1 MKWFIGTLVVVNL
14 LAALYGALKQKP
26 EVDIHAQE
34 VNATRIKLLP
44 ADWQPPALASAP
56 QASTPASAPLAALSA
71 SQTMTLPA
79 SAAHAQAPQVAKPQT
94 PPAAPLKADA
104 AHASTLKA
112 PAAHAEPALA
122 ADAKTAAKAA
132 NKAVEVTPAKAA
144 PAKPAE
150 VSAAAVPPAADKP
163 AAATARLCYSWGG
176 LDPQQL
182 ARVQGG
188 LPLLKLATAPQASV
202 SDERRGSGKAWVFYP
217 PLATQAETQTLV
229 SELKGKGFDSY
240 IVKTDGEFKGHLS
253 LGLFGREEGAQALV
267 KRLKA
272 AGYDKA
278 RVDSRGDVVKVTTLT
293 FRQLD
298 ETTADKLKALQ
309 KRLLPG
315 RPLAS
320 CR

>member
-34 VNATRIKLLP
+34 VNAAQLKMLP
-44 ADWQPPALASAP
+44 ANWKPPLASAP
-56 QASTPASAPLAALSA
+56 ETSAPATDIASSMPQAEAMPAPPAVASATATVAAPKETKPAVLAA
-71 SQTMTLPA
+71 
-79 SAAHAQAPQVAKPQT
+79 KPETKVQ
-94 PPAAPLKADA
+94 
-104 AHASTLKA
+104 
-112 PAAHAEPALA
+112 E
-122 ADAKTAAKAA
+122 AKAED
-132 NKAVEVTPAKAA
+132 KA
-144 PAKPAE
+144 AKPAE
-150 VSAAAVPPAADKP
+150 TKVADAKP
-163 AAATARLCYSWGG
+163 AAATLCYSWGG

-188 LPLLKLATAPQASV
+188 VPLLKLSSPPQASV
-202 SDERRGSGKAWVFYP
+202 VDQRRGSGKTWVFYP

-229 SELKGKGFDSY
+229 AELKAKGFDSY
-240 IVKTDGEFKGHLS
+240 IVQTAGEFKGHLS

-278 RVDSRGDVVKVTTLT
+278 KVDSRGDVVKVTTLT

-298 ETTADKLKALQ
+298 EATASKLKALQ

-315 RPLAS
+315 IPVQA

>member
-34 VNATRIKLLP
+34 VNAAQLKMLP
-44 ADWQPPALASAP
+44 ANWKPPLASAP
-56 QASTPASAPLAALSA
+56 EASAPVTDIASSMPQAEAMPAPPAVTSATATVAAPKETKPAVLAAK
-71 SQTMTLPA
+71 PE
-79 SAAHAQAPQVAKPQT
+79 AKVP
-94 PPAAPLKADA
+94 
-104 AHASTLKA
+104 
-112 PAAHAEPALA
+112 E
-122 ADAKTAAKAA
+122 AKVPEAKAED
-132 NKAVEVTPAKAA
+132 KA
-144 PAKPAE
+144 AKPAE
-150 VSAAAVPPAADKP
+150 TKVADAKP
-163 AAATARLCYSWGG
+163 AAATLCYSWGG

-188 LPLLKLATAPQASV
+188 VPLLKLSSPPQASV
-202 SDERRGSGKAWVFYP
+202 VDQRRGSGKTWVFYP

-229 SELKGKGFDSY
+229 AELKAKGFDSY
-240 IVKTDGEFKGHLS
+240 IVQTAGEFKGHLS

-278 RVDSRGDVVKVTTLT
+278 KVDSRGDVVKVTTLS

-298 ETTADKLKALQ
+298 EATASKLKALQ

-315 RPLAS
+315 IPVQA

>member
-34 VNATRIKLLP
+34 VNAAQLKMLP
-44 ADWQPPALASAP
+44 ANWKPPLASAP
-56 QASTPASAPLAALSA
+56 EASAPVTDIASSMPQAEAMSAPPAVTSATATVAAPKETKPAVLAAK
-71 SQTMTLPA
+71 PE
-79 SAAHAQAPQVAKPQT
+79 AKV
-94 PPAAPLKADA
+94 L
-104 AHASTLKA
+104 
-112 PAAHAEPALA
+112 E
-122 ADAKTAAKAA
+122 AKAED
-132 NKAVEVTPAKAA
+132 KA
-144 PAKPAE
+144 AKPAE
-150 VSAAAVPPAADKP
+150 TKVADAKP
-163 AAATARLCYSWGG
+163 AAATLCYSWGG

-188 LPLLKLATAPQASV
+188 VPLLKLSSPPQASV
-202 SDERRGSGKAWVFYP
+202 VDQRRGSGKTWVFYP

-229 SELKGKGFDSY
+229 AELKAKGFDSY
-240 IVKTDGEFKGHLS
+240 IVQTAGEFKGHLS

-278 RVDSRGDVVKVTTLT
+278 KVDSRGDVVKVTTLS

-298 ETTADKLKALQ
+298 EATASKLKALQ

-315 RPLAS
+315 IPVQA

>member
-34 VNATRIKLLP
+34 VNAAQLKMLP
-44 ADWQPPALASAP
+44 ANWKPPVASAP
-56 QASTPASAPLAALSA
+56 EASAPVTDIASSMPQAEAVTAVPTVPAVSSAVVATAA
-71 SQTMTLPA
+71 PKE
-79 SAAHAQAPQVAKPQT
+79 AKP
-94 PPAAPLKADA
+94 
-104 AHASTLKA
+104 
-112 PAAHAEPALA
+112 
-122 ADAKTAAKAA
+122 
-132 NKAVEVTPAKAA
+132 AVM
-144 PAKPAE
+144 PAKPEAKLPEAKNDDKAVKQPDIKVAE
-150 VSAAAVPPAADKP
+150 AKSV
-163 AAATARLCYSWGG
+163 AATLCYSWGG

-188 LPLLKLATAPQASV
+188 VPLLKLSSPPQASV
-202 SDERRGSGKAWVFYP
+202 VDQRRGSGKAWVFYP

-229 SELKGKGFDSY
+229 AELKAKGFDSY
-240 IVKTDGEFKGHLS
+240 IVQTPGEFKGYLS

-272 AGYDKA
+272 AGYDKTK
-278 RVDSRGDVVKVTTLT
+278 VDSRGDVVKVTTLS

-298 ETTADKLKALQ
+298 EATAAKLKALQ

-315 RPLAS
+315 IPLQA

>member
-34 VNATRIKLLP
+34 VNAAQLKMLP
-44 ADWQPPALASAP
+44 ANWKPSLASAP
-56 QASTPASAPLAALSA
+56 EASAPATDIASSMPQAESMPAVPAVTSATATVAAPKETKPAVLAAK
-71 SQTMTLPA
+71 PE
-79 SAAHAQAPQVAKPQT
+79 AKVQ
-94 PPAAPLKADA
+94 
-104 AHASTLKA
+104 
-112 PAAHAEPALA
+112 E
-122 ADAKTAAKAA
+122 AKAED
-132 NKAVEVTPAKAA
+132 KAV
-144 PAKPAE
+144 KPAE
-150 VSAAAVPPAADKP
+150 TKVADAKP
-163 AAATARLCYSWGG
+163 AAATLCYSWGG

-188 LPLLKLATAPQASV
+188 VPLLKLSSPPQASV
-202 SDERRGSGKAWVFYP
+202 EDQRRGSGKTWVFYP

-229 SELKGKGFDSY
+229 AELKAKGFDSY
-240 IVKTDGEFKGHLS
+240 IVQTAGEFKGHLS

-278 RVDSRGDVVKVTTLT
+278 KVDSRGDVVKVTTLS

-298 ETTADKLKALQ
+298 EATASKLKALQ

-315 RPLAS
+315 IPVQA

>member
-34 VNATRIKLLP
+34 VNAAQLKMLP
-44 ADWQPPALASAP
+44 ANWKPPLASAP
-56 QASTPASAPLAALSA
+56 EASAPVTDIASSMPQAEAMPAPPAVASATATVAAPKETKPAVLAAKPEA
-71 SQTMTLPA
+71 K
-79 SAAHAQAPQVAKPQT
+79 VA
-94 PPAAPLKADA
+94 
-104 AHASTLKA
+104 
-112 PAAHAEPALA
+112 E
-122 ADAKTAAKAA
+122 AKAED
-132 NKAVEVTPAKAA
+132 KA
-144 PAKPAE
+144 AKPAE
-150 VSAAAVPPAADKP
+150 TKVADAKP
-163 AAATARLCYSWGG
+163 AAATLCYSWGG

-188 LPLLKLATAPQASV
+188 VPLLKLSSPPQASV
-202 SDERRGSGKAWVFYP
+202 VDQRRGSGKTWVFYP

-229 SELKGKGFDSY
+229 AELKAKGFDSY
-240 IVKTDGEFKGHLS
+240 IVQTSGEFKGHLS

-278 RVDSRGDVVKVTTLT
+278 KVDSRGDVVKVTTLS

-298 ETTADKLKALQ
+298 EATASKLKALQ

-315 RPLAS
+315 IPVQA

>member
-34 VNATRIKLLP
+34 VNAAQLKMLP
-44 ADWQPPALASAP
+44 ANWKPPLASAP
-56 QASTPASAPLAALSA
+56 EASAPATDIASSMPQAEAMPAPPAVASATATVAAPKETKPAVLAA
-71 SQTMTLPA
+71 
-79 SAAHAQAPQVAKPQT
+79 KPETKVQ
-94 PPAAPLKADA
+94 
-104 AHASTLKA
+104 
-112 PAAHAEPALA
+112 E
-122 ADAKTAAKAA
+122 AKAED
-132 NKAVEVTPAKAA
+132 KT
-144 PAKPAE
+144 AKPAE
-150 VSAAAVPPAADKP
+150 TKVADAKP
-163 AAATARLCYSWGG
+163 AAATLCYSWGG

-188 LPLLKLATAPQASV
+188 VPLLKLSSPPQASV
-202 SDERRGSGKAWVFYP
+202 VDQRRGSGKTWVFYP

-229 SELKGKGFDSY
+229 AELKAKGFDSY
-240 IVKTDGEFKGHLS
+240 IVQTAGEFKGHLS

-278 RVDSRGDVVKVTTLT
+278 KVDSRGDVVKVTTLT

-298 ETTADKLKALQ
+298 EATASKLKALQ

-315 RPLAS
+315 IPVQA

>member
-34 VNATRIKLLP
+34 VNAAQLKMLP
-44 ADWQPPALASAP
+44 ANWKPPVASAP
-56 QASTPASAPLAALSA
+56 EASAPVTDIASSMPQAEAMAVVPTVPTVSSA
-71 SQTMTLPA
+71 TTT
-79 SAAHAQAPQVAKPQT
+79 VAT
-94 PPAAPLKADA
+94 PK
-104 AHASTLKA
+104 
-112 PAAHAEPALA
+112 E
-122 ADAKTAAKAA
+122 AKAA
-132 NKAVEVTPAKAA
+132 TVTAKPEAKLPEAKADDKAVKQADIKVAE
-144 PAKPAE
+144 AKP
-150 VSAAAVPPAADKP
+150 V
-163 AAATARLCYSWGG
+163 AATLCYSWGG

-188 LPLLKLATAPQASV
+188 VPLLKLSSPPQASV
-202 SDERRGSGKAWVFYP
+202 VDQRRGSGKAWVFYP

-229 SELKGKGFDSY
+229 AELKAKGFDSY
-240 IVKTDGEFKGHLS
+240 IVQTAGEFKGYLS

-272 AGYDKA
+272 AGYDKTK
-278 RVDSRGDVVKVTTLT
+278 VDSRAEVVKVTTLS

-298 ETTADKLKALQ
+298 EATAGKLKALQ

-315 RPLAS
+315 KPLQA

>member
-34 VNATRIKLLP
+34 VNAAQLKMLP
-44 ADWQPPALASAP
+44 ADWKPPVASAP
-56 QASTPASAPLAALSA
+56 EASAPVTDIASSMPQAEAVPTVPTVPTVSSA
-71 SQTMTLPA
+71 TTT
-79 SAAHAQAPQVAKPQT
+79 VAT
-94 PPAAPLKADA
+94 PK
-104 AHASTLKA
+104 
-112 PAAHAEPALA
+112 E
-122 ADAKTAAKAA
+122 
-132 NKAVEVTPAKAA
+132 
-144 PAKPAE
+144 AKPATVTAKPE
-150 VSAAAVPPAADKP
+150 AKLPEAKTDDKAVKQADIKGAEAKP
-163 AAATARLCYSWGG
+163 VAATLCYSWGG

-188 LPLLKLATAPQASV
+188 VPLLKLSSPPQASV
-202 SDERRGSGKAWVFYP
+202 VDQRRGSGKAWVFYP

-229 SELKGKGFDSY
+229 AELKAKGFDSY
-240 IVKTDGEFKGHLS
+240 IVQTAGEFKGYLS

-272 AGYDKA
+272 AGYDKTK
-278 RVDSRGDVVKVTTLT
+278 VDSRAEVVKVTTLS

-298 ETTADKLKALQ
+298 EATAGKLKALQ

-315 RPLAS
+315 KPLQA

>member
-34 VNATRIKLLP
+34 VNAAQLKMLP
-44 ADWQPPALASAP
+44 ANWKPPVASAP
-56 QASTPASAPLAALSA
+56 EASAPVTDIASSMPQAEAVTVVPTVSSA
-71 SQTMTLPA
+71 TTT
-79 SAAHAQAPQVAKPQT
+79 VAT
-94 PPAAPLKADA
+94 PK
-104 AHASTLKA
+104 
-112 PAAHAEPALA
+112 E
-122 ADAKTAAKAA
+122 
-132 NKAVEVTPAKAA
+132 
-144 PAKPAE
+144 AKPAT
-150 VSAAAVPPAADKP
+150 VAAKPETKVPEAKADDKAVKQADIKVAEAKP
-163 AAATARLCYSWGG
+163 VAATLCYSWGG

-188 LPLLKLATAPQASV
+188 VPLLKLSSPPQASV
-202 SDERRGSGKAWVFYP
+202 VDQRRGSGKAWVFYP

-229 SELKGKGFDSY
+229 AELKAKGFDSY
-240 IVKTDGEFKGHLS
+240 IVQTAGDFKGYLS

-272 AGYDKA
+272 AGYDKTK
-278 RVDSRGDVVKVTTLT
+278 VDSRAEVVKVTTLS

-298 ETTADKLKALQ
+298 EATAGKLKALQ

-315 RPLAS
+315 IPLQA

>member
-34 VNATRIKLLP
+34 VNAAQLKMLP
-44 ADWQPPALASAP
+44 ANWKPPLASAP
-56 QASTPASAPLAALSA
+56 EASVPVTDIASSMPQAEAMPAPPAVASTTA
-71 SQTMTLPA
+71 T
-79 SAAHAQAPQVAKPQT
+79 V
-94 PPAAPLKADA
+94 AAPK
-104 AHASTLKA
+104 
-112 PAAHAEPALA
+112 E
-122 ADAKTAAKAA
+122 
-132 NKAVEVTPAKAA
+132 
-144 PAKPAE
+144 AKPA
-150 VSAAAVPPAADKP
+150 VLAAKPEAKVPEAKAEDKAVKPAETKVADAKP
-163 AAATARLCYSWGG
+163 AAATLCYSWGG

-188 LPLLKLATAPQASV
+188 VPLLKLSSPPQASV
-202 SDERRGSGKAWVFYP
+202 VDQRRGSGKTWVFYP

-229 SELKGKGFDSY
+229 AELKAKGFDSY
-240 IVKTDGEFKGHLS
+240 IVQTAGEFKGHLS

-278 RVDSRGDVVKVTTLT
+278 KVDSRGDVVKVTTLS

-298 ETTADKLKALQ
+298 EATASKLKALQ

-315 RPLAS
+315 IPVQA

>member
-34 VNATRIKLLP
+34 VNAAQLKMLP
-44 ADWQPPALASAP
+44 ANWKPPVASAP
-56 QASTPASAPLAALSA
+56 EASAPVTDIASSMPQAEAVTVVPTVSSA
-71 SQTMTLPA
+71 TTT
-79 SAAHAQAPQVAKPQT
+79 VAT
-94 PPAAPLKADA
+94 PK
-104 AHASTLKA
+104 
-112 PAAHAEPALA
+112 E
-122 ADAKTAAKAA
+122 
-132 NKAVEVTPAKAA
+132 
-144 PAKPAE
+144 AKPAT
-150 VSAAAVPPAADKP
+150 VAAKPETKVPEAKADDKAVKQADIKVAETKP
-163 AAATARLCYSWGG
+163 VAATLCYSWGG

-188 LPLLKLATAPQASV
+188 VPLLKLSSPPQASV
-202 SDERRGSGKAWVFYP
+202 VDQRRGSGKAWVFYP

-229 SELKGKGFDSY
+229 AELKAKGFDSY
-240 IVKTDGEFKGHLS
+240 IVQTAGDFKGYLS

-272 AGYDKA
+272 AGYDKTK
-278 RVDSRGDVVKVTTLT
+278 VDSRAEVVKVTTLS

-298 ETTADKLKALQ
+298 EATAGKLKALQ

-315 RPLAS
+315 IPLQA

>member
-34 VNATRIKLLP
+34 VNAAQLKMLP
-44 ADWQPPALASAP
+44 ANWKPPVASAP
-56 QASTPASAPLAALSA
+56 EASAPVTDIASSMPQAEAMAAVPTVPTVSSA
-71 SQTMTLPA
+71 TTT
-79 SAAHAQAPQVAKPQT
+79 V
-94 PPAAPLKADA
+94 AAPK
-104 AHASTLKA
+104 
-112 PAAHAEPALA
+112 E
-122 ADAKTAAKAA
+122 
-132 NKAVEVTPAKAA
+132 
-144 PAKPAE
+144 AKPAT
-150 VSAAAVPPAADKP
+150 VAAKPETKVPEAKADDKAVKQADIKVAEAKP
-163 AAATARLCYSWGG
+163 VAATLCYSWGG

-188 LPLLKLATAPQASV
+188 VPLLKLSSPPQASV
-202 SDERRGSGKAWVFYP
+202 VDQRRGSGKAWVFYP

-229 SELKGKGFDSY
+229 AELKAKGFDSY
-240 IVKTDGEFKGHLS
+240 IVQTAGDFKGYLS

-272 AGYDKA
+272 AGYDKTK
-278 RVDSRGDVVKVTTLT
+278 VDSRAEVVKVTTLS

-298 ETTADKLKALQ
+298 EATAGKLKALQ

-315 RPLAS
+315 IPLQA

>member
-34 VNATRIKLLP
+34 VNAAQLKMLP
-44 ADWQPPALASAP
+44 ANWKPPLASAP
-56 QASTPASAPLAALSA
+56 EASAPVTDIASSMPQAEAMPAPPAVASATATVAAPKEAKPAVLAAKPEA
-71 SQTMTLPA
+71 KVPEAKAEDKAVKPA
-79 SAAHAQAPQVAKPQT
+79 ETKV
-94 PPAAPLKADA
+94 
-104 AHASTLKA
+104 
-112 PAAHAEPALA
+112 
-122 ADAKTAAKAA
+122 ADAKP
-132 NKAVEVTPAKAA
+132 V
-144 PAKPAE
+144 
-150 VSAAAVPPAADKP
+150 
-163 AAATARLCYSWGG
+163 AATLCYSWGG

-188 LPLLKLATAPQASV
+188 VPLLKLSSPPQASV
-202 SDERRGSGKAWVFYP
+202 VDQRRGSGKTWVFYP

-229 SELKGKGFDSY
+229 AELKAKGFDSY
-240 IVKTDGEFKGHLS
+240 IVQTAGEFKGHLS

-278 RVDSRGDVVKVTTLT
+278 KVDSRGDVVKVTTLS

-298 ETTADKLKALQ
+298 EATASKLKALQ

-315 RPLAS
+315 IPVQA

>member
-34 VNATRIKLLP
+34 VNAAQLKMLP
-44 ADWQPPALASAP
+44 ANWKPLLASAP
-56 QASTPASAPLAALSA
+56 EASAPATDIASSMPQAEAMPAPPAVASATATVAAPKETKPAVLAA
-71 SQTMTLPA
+71 
-79 SAAHAQAPQVAKPQT
+79 KPETKVQE
-94 PPAAPLKADA
+94 AKADD
-104 AHASTLKA
+104 KA
-112 PAAHAEPALA
+112 
-122 ADAKTAAKAA
+122 
-132 NKAVEVTPAKAA
+132 
-144 PAKPAE
+144 AKPAE
-150 VSAAAVPPAADKP
+150 TKVADAKP
-163 AAATARLCYSWGG
+163 AAATLCYSWGG

-188 LPLLKLATAPQASV
+188 VPLLKLSSPPQASV
-202 SDERRGSGKAWVFYP
+202 VDQRRGSGKTWVFYP

-229 SELKGKGFDSY
+229 AELKAKGFDSY
-240 IVKTDGEFKGHLS
+240 IVQTAGEFKGHLS

-278 RVDSRGDVVKVTTLT
+278 KVDSRGDVVKVTTLS

-298 ETTADKLKALQ
+298 EATASKLKALQ

-315 RPLAS
+315 IPVQA

>member
-34 VNATRIKLLP
+34 VNAAQLKMLP
-44 ADWQPPALASAP
+44 ANWKPPLASAP
-56 QASTPASAPLAALSA
+56 EASAPATDIASSMPQAEAMPAPPAVASATATVAAPKETKPAVLAA
-71 SQTMTLPA
+71 
-79 SAAHAQAPQVAKPQT
+79 KPETKVQ
-94 PPAAPLKADA
+94 
-104 AHASTLKA
+104 
-112 PAAHAEPALA
+112 E
-122 ADAKTAAKAA
+122 AKAED
-132 NKAVEVTPAKAA
+132 KT
-144 PAKPAE
+144 AKPAE
-150 VSAAAVPPAADKP
+150 TKVADAKP
-163 AAATARLCYSWGG
+163 GAATLCYSWGG

-188 LPLLKLATAPQASV
+188 VPLLKLSSPPQASV
-202 SDERRGSGKAWVFYP
+202 VDQRRGSGKTWVFYP

-229 SELKGKGFDSY
+229 AELKAKGFDSY
-240 IVKTDGEFKGHLS
+240 IVQTAGEFKGHLS

-278 RVDSRGDVVKVTTLT
+278 KVDSRGDVVKVTTLS

-298 ETTADKLKALQ
+298 EATASKLKALQ

-315 RPLAS
+315 IPVQA

>member
-34 VNATRIKLLP
+34 VNAAQLKMLP
-44 ADWQPPALASAP
+44 ANWKPPVASAP
-56 QASTPASAPLAALSA
+56 EASAPVTDIA
-71 SQTMTLPA
+71 SSMPQAEAVTAVPSVPSVSTVS
-79 SAAHAQAPQVAKPQT
+79 SAAVTVAAPKEAKLATVAAKPEIKAPEAKAADKVAKP
-94 PPAAPLKADA
+94 AD
-104 AHASTLKA
+104 SKV
-112 PAAHAEPALA
+112 AEA
-122 ADAKTAAKAA
+122 
-132 NKAVEVTPAKAA
+132 
-144 PAKPAE
+144 
-150 VSAAAVPPAADKP
+150 KP
-163 AAATARLCYSWGG
+163 AAATLCYSWGG

-188 LPLLKLATAPQASV
+188 VPLLKLSSPPQASV
-202 SDERRGSGKAWVFYP
+202 VDQRRGSGKAWVFYP

-229 SELKGKGFDSY
+229 AELKAKGFDSY
-240 IVKTDGEFKGHLS
+240 IVQTAGEFKGYLS

-272 AGYDKA
+272 AGYDKTK
-278 RVDSRGDVVKVTTLT
+278 VDSRGEVVKVTTLS

-298 ETTADKLKALQ
+298 DATAGKLKALQ
-309 KRLLPG
+309 QRLLPG
-315 RPLAS
+315 IPLQA